1 MTKTALLLMV
11 LIAGAVL
18 PRAAR
23 AADAAAPA
31 AGGGS
36 FEKFELIVQRNIF
49 DPNRRAGRRAE
60 DTSAT
65 TPVLDTIDLLGTI
78 IEGGEAVAFTEGSNA
93 ENSRTLRLGET
104 IANMKVAAISTEG
117 LRMLAG
123 DLTVEWPVGK
133 RLARQE
139 GQAWTVADSP
149 ARPSASRPSFRP
161 SRSGDRAGR
170 GGSVQQGNTSNTNTA
185 DTLARMRE
193 RRKREM
199 GQ

>member
-1 MTKTALLLMV
+1 MTKTALMLMV

-23 AADAAAPA
+23 AADAAAP

-93 ENSRTLRLGET
+93 DNSRTLRLGET
-104 IANMKVAAISTEG
+104 IADMKVAAISTEG
-117 LRMLAG
+117 LKMLAG

-133 RLARQE
+133 RLTRQE

-149 ARPSASRPSFRP
+149 ARPSSPRPSFRTG
-161 SRSGDRAGR
+161 RSGNRTGR
-170 GGSVQQGNTSNTNTA
+170 GSSVQQGNTSNTNTA